1 MRGHRL
7 LVSCG
12 ALGSP
17 PTIGIVL
24 MASLLSPRCLGS
36 LTGAALMLALGA
48 GVPSSVA
55 APASRAANEMC
66 LDAGNNRNNGD
77 HVRIWR
83 CVNHTNQRYVIT
95 NGQIKVEDT
104 MGKRQ
109 EMCLDAGNTR
119 NNGDRSRI
127 WQCVNH
133 TNQKWIVR
141 NAQIVLADT
150 MGKRQEMCLDAGNT
164 RNNGD
169 HVRIW
174 QCVNHTNQK
183 WVIQRGYIKVADT
196 I

>member
-1 MRGHRL
+1 
-7 LVSCG
+7 
-12 ALGSP
+12 
-17 PTIGIVL
+17 

-36 LTGAALMLALGA
+36 LTGAALMLTLGA
-48 GVPSSVA
+48 GVPSSAA
-55 APASRAANEMC
+55 APASHAA
-66 LDAGNNRNNGD
+66 
-77 HVRIWR
+77 
-83 CVNHTNQRYVIT
+83 
-95 NGQIKVEDT
+95 K
-104 MGKRQ
+104 

-119 NNGDRSRI
+119 NNGDHARI

-133 TNQKWIVR
+133 ANQRFVITNGQIKVEDTIGRGKEMCLDAGSTRNNGDRTKIWGCGGTNTNQKWIVR

-150 MGKRQEMCLDAGNT
+150 VGKSQEMCLDAGNT

-174 QCVNHTNQK
+174 QCLNHTNQK